1 MSDGSSNPDRY
12 LVGALVQACGVMAA
26 FQKPGELLR
35 LRDVVSRTGLSKG
48 TVFRL
53 LYTLRNTGF
62 VEKTGDIH
70 YRLRVAL
77 PSSATCRLAYAMN
90 SKDEFTREVTSS
102 LAQAAADADIEL
114 IIFDNK
120 DNPATTL
127 HNADLLIREHPHLAI
142 EFQGDQSIADELATK
157 FAHAK
162 VPLLA
167 LDVPHPGAFYF
178 GANNY
183 QAGLIGGR
191 HMGRWANS
199 HWSQDVPDI
208 VLIGY
213 TRAGSLPQSRVK
225 GILAGFHEVWKH
237 AACRVVQLDS
247 IGDFDSALQA
257 VRAHMRRTP
266 ARKTLVGAVNDPAAL
281 AALQA
286 FEEAGMSGWCAVMG
300 QNAELDARTEMR
312 RNGSRLIGSVAYFP
326 ERYGPMIIGLARK
339 ITGGL
344 QPPPAVFTKHLLV
357 TPENVDV
364 FYPNDS
370 LTRLPAAQRIATG

>member
-1 MSDGSSNPDRY
+1 
-12 LVGALVQACGVMAA
+12 
-26 FQKPGELLR
+26 
-35 LRDVVSRTGLSKG
+35 
-48 TVFRL
+48 
-53 LYTLRNTGF
+53 
-62 VEKTGDIH
+62 
-70 YRLRVAL
+70 
-77 PSSATCRLAYAMN
+77 
-90 SKDEFTREVTSS
+90 
-102 LAQAAADADIEL
+102 
-114 IIFDNK
+114 
-120 DNPATTL
+120 
-127 HNADLLIREHPHLAI
+127 
-142 EFQGDQSIADELATK
+142 
-157 FAHAK
+157 
-162 VPLLA
+162 
-167 LDVPHPGAFYF
+167 
-178 GANNY
+178 
-183 QAGLIGGR
+183 
-191 HMGRWANS
+191 
-199 HWSQDVPDI
+199 
-208 VLIGY
+208 
-213 TRAGSLPQSRVK
+213 VK

-370 LTRLPAAQRIATG
+370 LTRLPAGQRIATG